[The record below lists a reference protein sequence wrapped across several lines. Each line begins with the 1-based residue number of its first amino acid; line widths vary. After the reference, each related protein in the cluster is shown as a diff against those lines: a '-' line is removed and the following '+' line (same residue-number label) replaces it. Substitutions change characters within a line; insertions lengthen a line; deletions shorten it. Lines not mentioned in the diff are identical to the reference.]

1 MDFGAGTYALGF
13 LAGTASILSP
23 CVLPLLPILIVSAL
37 SNHRFG
43 AVALA
48 LGLGLS
54 FSLIGT
60 FIATLGSSI
69 GLDPDTFRRVAATLM
84 VLFGIAMISQRLQFW
99 FIAASSRLSAAGH
112 TALGTVSGNGL
123 ASQFLI
129 GLLLG
134 VVWSPCVGPTLGAA
148 TTLAAQG
155 KSLGN
160 IAALMAIFGLGAGVP
175 LMILGGLSRA
185 SLGKIRGALAFTGK
199 AAKSTLGGLF
209 VVLGVLVLTGW
220 DRAIETAVL
229 SISPAWLTTLTTS
242 L

>member
-37 SNHRFG
+37 SKHRFG
-43 AVALA
+43 TVALA

-69 GLDPDTFRRVAATLM
+69 GLDSETFRRAAAALM
-84 VLFGIAMISQRLQFW
+84 IVFGIAMISQRLQFW
-99 FIAASSRLSAAGH
+99 LIAASSRLSTAGH
-112 TALGTVSGNGL
+112 SALATVSGNGL
-123 ASQFLI
+123 AGQFLI

-155 KSLGN
+155 KSLGY
-160 IAALMAIFGLGAGVP
+160 IAALMAVFGLGAGVP
-175 LMILGGLSRA
+175 LIILGGLSRA
-185 SLGKIRGALAFTGK
+185 SLGKIRGSLAFTGK
-199 AAKSTLGGLF
+199 AAKCTLGGLF
-209 VVLGVLVLTGW
+209 VILGVLVLSGW
-220 DRAIETAVL
+220 DRAIETAIL
-229 SISPAWLTTLTTS
+229 SVSPAWLTALTTS